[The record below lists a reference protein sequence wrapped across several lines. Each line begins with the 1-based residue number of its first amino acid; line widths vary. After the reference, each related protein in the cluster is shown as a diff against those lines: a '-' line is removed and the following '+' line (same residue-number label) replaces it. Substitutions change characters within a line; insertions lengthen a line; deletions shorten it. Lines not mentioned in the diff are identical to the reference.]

1 MKLVI
6 LGLVSASLVGIG
18 TAEAHQGRSHYNAAA
33 GSARA
38 HAPAPVQSYG
48 GDRYS
53 YSRAQSYYSDTGWQ
67 PGTSAITQHGYGYG
81 YGGAGHPPVVVAAAP
96 YQGYAYGPAIHQVQR
111 SQPFGYVVDGYGR
124 YPWSRGQAVYS
135 QGQAGYDQGQSC
147 DPCQHYA
154 QPRQVYHQ
162 APVQYQAHY
171 QAPAAVIHQAPVI
184 YQAQPVYVTQ
194 PPIHVQ
200 APPVYVQGPQVHV
213 QAPAVHV
220 AAPSVE
226 VAPSQIIYDQG
237 YFAAPAEVAPPPPP
251 PPPSSTERP
260 YRQERGERG

>member
-18 TAEAHQGRSHYNAAA
+18 TAEAHPGRSHYNAAA
-33 GSARA
+33 GTARA
-38 HAPAPVQSYG
+38 YAPAPNSGQSYG

-53 YSRAQSYYSDTGWQ
+53 YSRAQTYYSDTGWQ

-81 YGGAGHPPVVVAAAP
+81 YGGTGHPPVVVAAAP
-96 YQGYAYGPAIHQVQR
+96 YQGYGYGPAVHQVQR
-111 SQPFGYVVDGYGR
+111 SQPFGYVVDGFGR
-124 YPWSRGQAVYS
+124 YPWVRQGQAVY
-135 QGQAGYDQGQSC
+135 GQAVYGQGNPC

-154 QPRQVYHQ
+154 QPRQV
-162 APVQYQAHY
+162 PVQYQAP
-171 QAPAAVIHQAPVI
+171 APII

-200 APPVYVQGPQVHV
+200 APPVYVQGAQVHV
-213 QAPAVHV
+213 QAPPVHV
-220 AAPSVE
+220 APPTVE

-237 YFAAPAEVAPPPPP
+237 YFAAPTEVAPPPPPPP

-260 YRQERGERG
+260 YLQEPGERG